1 MRRTDH
7 PFNGKPF
14 ILNKSTGEIHDLDRE
29 SPLCCI
35 DKIDT
40 DHIFACDTYAEA
52 VLFWNQKKRMRT
64 LYTGTPP

>member
-35 DKIDT
+35 DIPL
-40 DHIFACDTYAEA
+40 IGLNML
-52 VLFWNQKKRMRT
+52 LFQDPFYEHKFYIRKSNSD
-64 LYTGTPP
+64 